1 MRLIPFL
8 IILVISQ
15 SCLKGSKYRIID
27 KYGTVYKTNEWKKI
41 DNECILFMDNSRLG
55 SGKGTPIKI
64 CGWWRIKKLQ

>member
-1 MRLIPFL
+1 ME
-8 IILVISQ
+8 
-15 SCLKGSKYRIID
+15 SKYRIVD

-41 DNECILFMDNSRLG
+41 DNGCILFMDNSRFG